1 MVGHI
6 GLGLPTLFLRIR
18 NYIFRK
24 VGGHHSIRKKLPQ
37 RNCETDAIVMLVCSA
52 ENVQEE
58 QTAGEKVQGAWKK
71 AGDKLTEWGIL
82 SPRLM
87 LAGGGLFMTLSNW
100 GLLPAVRSC
109 TPPLQ
114 WHTCSMFGKP

>member
-1 MVGHI
+1 MV
-6 GLGLPTLFLRIR
+6 
-18 NYIFRK
+18 
-24 VGGHHSIRKKLPQ
+24 SEEKLPQ
-37 RNCETDAIVMLVCSA
+37 KNCETDAIVMLVCSA

-58 QTAGEKVQGAWKK
+58 QTAGEKVEAAWKK

-100 GLLPAVRSC
+100 GLLPAVR
-109 TPPLQ
+109 LA
-114 WHTCSMFGKP
+114 HLLCSGKHIACLEKSDTSGCVASA